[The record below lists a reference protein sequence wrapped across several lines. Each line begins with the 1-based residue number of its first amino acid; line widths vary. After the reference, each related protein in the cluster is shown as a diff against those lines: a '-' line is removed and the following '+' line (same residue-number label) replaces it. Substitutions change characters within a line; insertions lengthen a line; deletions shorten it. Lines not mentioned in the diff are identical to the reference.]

1 MHLRKGEKKF
11 GQGPSSPSLGQN
23 SKERQFFLMKPP
35 LNGLIKKTSEHYY
48 EGNDGDAKDG
58 RVDGRSKQMRIA
70 QRRL

>member
-1 MHLRKGEKKF
+1 MKRCQKF
-11 GQGPSSPSLGQN
+11 GQGLPSPSLGQN
-23 SKERQFFLMKPP
+23 SKERQFFLMK
-35 LNGLIKKTSEHYY
+35 LIKKTSEHYY

>member
-1 MHLRKGEKKF
+1 MPKIWA
-11 GQGPSSPSLGQN
+11 GPSA
-23 SKERQFFLMKPP
+23 P
-35 LNGLIKKTSEHYY
+35 LTWTKFKRTAVFPHETAPKWIDKKYYY